1 MSAFLIVLPLESM
14 AHGLFHELG
23 NCLGGTCVGYAVV
36 IPTNFCRYGYVH
48 FSFTVCNVLFA
59 HGNSAVLLLGFFNNQ
74 IQIQI
79 IGDFSISPFSH
90 PGMNNFTFLSR

>member
-36 IPTNFCRYGYVH
+36 IPTNFCRYREHIFQLHSSV
-48 FSFTVCNVLFA
+48 S
-59 HGNSAVLLLGFFNNQ
+59 VLLASRGNGGLLLVFFQNYRQ
-74 IQIQI
+74 I
-79 IGDFSISPFSH
+79 
-90 PGMNNFTFLSR
+90 

>member
-36 IPTNFCRYGYVH
+36 IPTNFCRYSYCALQPHCSV
-48 FSFTVCNVLFA
+48 SELLANR
-59 HGNSAVLLLGFFNNQ
+59 GNPVLLLVVFQ
-74 IQIQI
+74 
-79 IGDFSISPFSH
+79 
-90 PGMNNFTFLSR
+90 

>member
-36 IPTNFCRYGYVH
+36 IPTNFCRYCYRAFQLHCSV
-48 FSFTVCNVLFA
+48 NVLFA
-59 HGNSAVLLLGFFNNQ
+59 HGGNAMLLLGFFNN
-74 IQIQI
+74 
-79 IGDFSISPFSH
+79 
-90 PGMNNFTFLSR
+90 

>member
-36 IPTNFCRYGYVH
+36 IPTNFCRYSYRALQPHHSV
-48 FSFTVCNVLFA
+48 SELLANR
-59 HGNSAVLLLGFFNNQ
+59 GNPVLLLVF
-74 IQIQI
+74 
-79 IGDFSISPFSH
+79 FSIRKYSF
-90 PGMNNFTFLSR
+90 N

>member
-36 IPTNFCRYGYVH
+36 IPTNFCRYSYCALQPHRSV
-48 FSFTVCNVLFA
+48 SELLANR
-59 HGNSAVLLLGFFNNQ
+59 GNPVLLLVVFQ
-74 IQIQI
+74 
-79 IGDFSISPFSH
+79 
-90 PGMNNFTFLSR
+90 

>member
-36 IPTNFCRYGYVH
+36 IPTNFCRYSSRVFQLH
-48 FSFTVCNVLFA
+48 S
-59 HGNSAVLLLGFFNNQ
+59 SISVLLEA
-74 IQIQI
+74 IQCCCLHFPI
-79 IGDFSISPFSH
+79 ITYKFK
-90 PGMNNFTFLSR
+90 

>member
-36 IPTNFCRYGYVH
+36 IPTNFCRYGYHAFQLHSVQMY
-48 FSFTVCNVLFA
+48 C
-59 HGNSAVLLLGFFNNQ
+59 LLMEPMQCCCL
-74 IQIQI
+74 
-79 IGDFSISPFSH
+79 DFSAIKYKFK
-90 PGMNNFTFLSR
+90 

>member
-36 IPTNFCRYGYVH
+36 IPTNFCRYSYCIFQVH
-48 FSFTVCNVLFA
+48 STVIMC
-59 HGNSAVLLLGFFNNQ
+59 
-74 IQIQI
+74 
-79 IGDFSISPFSH
+79 
-90 PGMNNFTFLSR
+90 TLSS

>member
-36 IPTNFCRYGYVH
+36 IPTNFCRYSYHVFQHRSSVSVLSARRG
-48 FSFTVCNVLFA
+48 NAVLFL
-59 HGNSAVLLLGFFNNQ
+59 VFFIN
-74 IQIQI
+74 
-79 IGDFSISPFSH
+79 
-90 PGMNNFTFLSR
+90 

>member
-36 IPTNFCRYGYVH
+36 VPTNFCRYSYHILQLHSSVSELLANRG
-48 FSFTVCNVLFA
+48 SP
-59 HGNSAVLLLGFFNNQ
+59 VLLLRYFCIASKRVSN
-74 IQIQI
+74 
-79 IGDFSISPFSH
+79 
-90 PGMNNFTFLSR
+90 

>member
-36 IPTNFCRYGYVH
+36 IPTNFCRYSCHVFQLHGSV
-48 FSFTVCNVLFA
+48 SVLLT
-59 HGNSAVLLLGFFNNQ
+59 HRGNAVLLLVFFNNY
-74 IQIQI
+74 IQI
-79 IGDFSISPFSH
+79 
-90 PGMNNFTFLSR
+90 